1 MSGGSA
7 RLPQWPGS
15 LSTCRSWRSGD
26 SNSAPPPGV
35 LPVQGPILSLTCGF
49 SRPVVTAGAR
59 CTPLAAGGV
68 CTQRV
73 PLAPAPSRT

>member
-1 MSGGSA
+1 MLLRTKRGPEASA
-7 RLPQWPGS
+7 AAL
-15 LSTCRSWRSGD
+15 LLVEVGD

-49 SRPVVTAGAR
+49 SQPVVTAGAR
-59 CTPLAAGGV
+59 CAPLAAGRV